1 MLSRLVQNSTALRNN
16 VNSFRKFSLAQPK
29 AALSTLR
36 IEKQGEVAIVKID
49 LPNAKENV
57 LNKALSSDM
66 TAAFEKLQND
76 ESVKSI
82 VVMSAKP
89 NSFVAG
95 ADIQMLKAEKSAAGI
110 EKIVAEAHE
119 QFFKIENSKKPVVAA
134 IMGSCMGGGLELALA
149 CHYRI
154 AVNDKKTQL
163 AFPEVM
169 LGLLPGAGGTQRF
182 PKLASVQ
189 NVLDMT
195 LTGKRVNSSKAKRVG
210 LVDRV
215 IEPLGDGLAPA
226 ADSTHKYLEQVA
238 VNAARDLT
246 SGKLK
251 VNRQKSG
258 LQKIQHA
265 IMTNQLFLDNVVLKM
280 AKDKVMKQTS
290 GNYPAPLKILEV
302 VRTAYTDP
310 KNGYEAERKA
320 FAELSQTFQ
329 SKALIGLFDGSTDAK
344 KNKYGQGKQVK
355 EIAVVGAGLMGAGIA
370 NVSIDKGV
378 KTVLLDAN
386 EAGLQRG
393 QNQVATH
400 LDGQVKRK
408 KINKLERERINNFL
422 IPTVDYSSMK
432 NADLVIEAVFEDLP
446 LKHKVIK
453 QIESVVGPNTIIA
466 SNTSALPIKDI
477 AAASARPDKVIGMH
491 YFSPVEKMQLL
502 EIITHEGTSKETLAT
517 AAQFGLK
524 QGKLV
529 VVVKDC
535 PGFFVVRCLGPMMS
549 EVVRLLQEG
558 VNPSELDKLTTK
570 FGFPV
575 GAATLADEVGLDVA
589 EHVAQFLGKAL
600 GPRVRGGSADLLSEL
615 VAAGNKGRKTGK
627 GIFVYGAGKKGGK
640 KVNEEATKLL
650 QKYKLA
656 PVADCSS
663 SEDRQ
668 LRLVSRFVNEALLCL
683 EEGVLASPSD
693 GDIASVFGIGFPPF
707 WGGPF
712 RFVDLYGA
720 DKLVNHM
727 DKFAAGYEKEQF
739 NACQLLRDHA
749 KSGKKFYN

>member
-1 MLSRLVQNSTALRNN
+1 MLSRLVHQS
-16 VNSFRKFSLAQPK
+16 S
-29 AALSTLR
+29 STLR
-36 IEKQGEVAIVKID
+36 TNLSFRLFSQSSPAMASTLRVEKQGEVAVVKID
-49 LPNAKENV
+49 LPNTKENV
-57 LNKALSSDM
+57 LNKALSTDM
-66 TAAFEKLQND
+66 KATFEKLQAD
-76 ESVKSI
+76 DSVKSI
-82 VVMSAKP
+82 VVMSGKP

-95 ADIQMLKAEKSAAGI
+95 ADIQMLKAEKTAAGI
-110 EKIVAEAHE
+110 EALSRDGQE
-119 QFFKIENSKKPVVAA
+119 QFFRIEKSQKPVVAA

-163 AFPEVM
+163 AVPEVM
-169 LGLLPGAGGTQRF
+169 LGLLPGAGGTQRL
-182 PKLASVQ
+182 PKLTTVQ
-189 NVLDMT
+189 NVLDLT
-195 LTGKRVNSSKAKRVG
+195 LTGKKIKADKAKKIG
-210 LVDRV
+210 IVDHV
-215 IEPLGDGLAPA
+215 IQPLGDGLGPA
-226 ADSTHKYLEQVA
+226 AENTHKYLEEVA
-238 VNAARDLT
+238 VKTAKDLAE
-246 SGKLK
+246 GKLK
-251 VNRQKSG
+251 VNRDKGFMHKATQ
-258 LQKIQHA
+258 A
-265 IMTNQLFLDNVVLKM
+265 VMTNSLFLDNVVLKM
-280 AKDKVMKQTS
+280 AKDKLMKLTA
-290 GNYPAPLKILEV
+290 GNYPAPLKILDV
-302 VRTAYTDP
+302 VRTAYVDP
-310 KNGYEAERKA
+310 KKGYEAEAKA
-320 FAELSQTFQ
+320 FGELSQTFQ

-344 KNKYGQGKQVK
+344 KNKYGQGLPVN

-370 NVSIDKGV
+370 NVTIDKGV
-378 KTVLLDAN
+378 RTVLLDAN
-386 EAGLQRG
+386 QAGVERG
-393 QNQVATH
+393 QNQILTH
-400 LDGQVKRK
+400 LNGQMKRR
-408 KINKLERERINNFL
+408 KINKLEKERIYNHL
-422 IPTVDYSSMK
+422 VPTIDYSAMK
-432 NADLVIEAVFEDLP
+432 NADVVIEAVFEDLQ

-453 QIESVVGPNTIIA
+453 QIESVVGPKTIIA

-477 AAASARPDKVIGMH
+477 AAASSRPDKVIGMH

-517 AAQFGLK
+517 AAQLGLK

-558 VNPSELDKLTTK
+558 VSPTELDKLTTK

-615 VAAGNKGRKTGK
+615 VNAGYKGRKTGK
-627 GIFVYGAGKKGGK
+627 GIFEYGDGKKGSK
-640 KVNEEATKLL
+640 KVNDEATKLL
-650 QKYKLA
+650 QKYKLTPNA
-656 PVADCSS
+656 SVSS
-663 SEDRQ
+663 PEDRQ

-720 DKLVNHM
+720 DKLVSSM
-727 DKFAAGYEKEQF
+727 EKFAGAYESAQF
-739 NACQLLRDHA
+739 APCQLLKDHA